1 MGNSHS
7 HVFSWHRGTRIIC
20 KIWPLSEITQPEIGL
35 ILFQGTSPT
44 SPNHYKWNKECGS
57 QWGHGMSY
65 GQNDP
70 SPKKSSQ
77 NFRITFRLMGLRT
90 PGGKGFR
97 PHFSFGLGFLDPKT
111 PTALLKQQST
121 TFCVDSQIKL
131 IHPKWKLDNHC
142 YGYPPPKPRYPTSGK
157 SKIIF
162 KHTLQW
168 EYLISQEGKIIIQ
181 PYISK
186 KARGRAILLPKKHHT
201 RESFWGFKIH
211 LLLLLKWFYSKKPWS
226 IWDFPGSQLGNTTN
240 LRCQHDGL
248 PKVLEANR
256 QTFTLQGM
264 WRPHIPPDN
273 PKVDITDS
281 KVAW

>member
-1 MGNSHS
+1 MRSRHLPAS
-7 HVFSWHRGTRIIC
+7 FADDLMWAIPILMCFFGTEVQESYA
-20 KIWPLSEITQPEIGL
+20 KIWPLSEIFPTQPEIGL

-131 IHPKWKLDNHC
+131 IHPKWKLDNYC

-157 SKIIF
+157 GKIIF
-162 KHTLQW
+162 KHT
-168 EYLISQEGKIIIQ
+168 
-181 PYISK
+181 
-186 KARGRAILLPKKHHT
+186 RRAP
-201 RESFWGFKIH
+201 
-211 LLLLLKWFYSKKPWS
+211 
-226 IWDFPGSQLGNTTN
+226 
-240 LRCQHDGL
+240 
-248 PKVLEANR
+248 
-256 QTFTLQGM
+256 
-264 WRPHIPPDN
+264 
-273 PKVDITDS
+273 
-281 KVAW
+281 